1 MDTLVR
7 GELRPGP
14 QKGINRLT
22 RCAPRASADARFL
35 RLKEKPM
42 TPIELKK
49 LRSTKREPQHYIA
62 YMPPFRAE
70 GNAVLDRNGYFVAQ
84 YWDTVIFMANG
95 KAYNIAEVVA
105 EGVNRLVESEEP
117 SF

>member
-1 MDTLVR
+1 
-7 GELRPGP
+7 
-14 QKGINRLT
+14 
-22 RCAPRASADARFL
+22 
-35 RLKEKPM
+35 M

-84 YWDTVIFMANG
+84 YWDSVIFMANG
-95 KAYNIAEVVA
+95 KAYNIAEVIA
-105 EGVNRLVESEEP
+105 EGVNRLVESEAP

>member
-1 MDTLVR
+1 
-7 GELRPGP
+7 
-14 QKGINRLT
+14 
-22 RCAPRASADARFL
+22 
-35 RLKEKPM
+35 M

-49 LRSTKREPQHYIA
+49 LRSTKKNPQSYFA
-62 YMPPFRAE
+62 FRPPFKAE

-95 KAYNIAEVVA
+95 KAYNIAEVIA
-105 EGVNRLVESEEP
+105 EGVNRLVESEAP